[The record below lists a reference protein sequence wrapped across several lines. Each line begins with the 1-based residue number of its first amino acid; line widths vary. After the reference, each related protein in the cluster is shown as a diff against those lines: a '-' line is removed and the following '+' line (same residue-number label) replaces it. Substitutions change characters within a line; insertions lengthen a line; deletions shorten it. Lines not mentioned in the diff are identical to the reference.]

1 MGAVDVA
8 PEETPTGPPEAAV
21 NVDWMLAN
29 FVART
34 PGVTEAVAVSSDGFL
49 LATSAAGTQAE
60 GTEQFAAIIAGLT
73 SLTRGAAELYSYGN
87 VTQVIVEMDFGN
99 LFVMAVDTG
108 STVGVLADDDT
119 DIGALGYEMALLI
132 DRVGAL
138 LTPALID
145 ELKNSIALRVQGH

>member
-1 MGAVDVA
+1 MTPDHN
-8 PEETPTGPPEAAV
+8 PTGLPEAAT
-21 NVDWMLAN
+21 NLDWMLAN
-29 FVART
+29 FVTKT

-49 LATSAAGTQAE
+49 LATSAAGSQAD
-60 GTEQFAAIIAGLT
+60 GTEQFAAIIAGLN

-99 LFVMAVDTG
+99 LFVMAVDTA

-119 DIGALGYEMALLI
+119 DVGAVGYEMALLI
-132 DRVGAL
+132 DRVGSL

-145 ELKNSIALRVQGH
+145 ELKNSISLRVQGS